1 MAGDLRKNM
10 TKYNRIFRVADNSRP
25 SPGYSLIRLQSDES
39 LPPMVPGQ
47 FVSVR
52 VDGGRNTF
60 LRRPFSIHNVDTDD
74 RALELLVQVVG
85 EGSARI
91 ATLQPGDP
99 VDMIFPLG
107 NGFTTDIAPMS
118 EVLLTGGGAGIAPL
132 LFLGKELRQRG
143 IVPTFLLG
151 GRSAANL
158 IRMDAFEA
166 VGRLCCTTEDGSM
179 GERGFVTQHSILQD
193 RRFDF
198 IYTCGPRPMMA
209 AVAAYARRTGSPCE
223 VSLENT
229 MACGIGACL
238 CCVEDTRQ
246 GHQCVC
252 TAGPVFNIEQLKW

>member
-1 MAGDLRKNM
+1 M
-10 TKYNRIFRVADNSRP
+10 TKYNRIFHVTDNSRP
-25 SPGYSLIRLQSDES
+25 GPGYSLLRLQNDDT

-52 VDGGRNTF
+52 VDGGRRTF
-60 LRRPFSIHNVDTDD
+60 LRRPFSIHDVDADNRTLD
-74 RALELLVQVVG
+74 LLVQVVG

-91 ATLQPGDP
+91 AALQPGDP

-107 NGFTTDIAPMS
+107 NGFTTDVAPGS
-118 EVLLTGGGAGIAPL
+118 EVLLVGGGAGIAPL
-132 LFLGKELRQRG
+132 LFLGKVLRQRG

-151 GRSAANL
+151 GRSVGHL
-158 IRMDAFEA
+158 VRREAFEE
-166 VGRLCCTTEDGSM
+166 VGQLCCTTEDGSA
-179 GERGFVTQHSILQD
+179 GQRGFVTQHSVLQE

-198 IYTCGPRPMMA
+198 IFTCGPRPMME
-209 AVAAYARRTGSPCE
+209 AVAAYAHRTGCPCE

-252 TAGPVFNIEQLKW
+252 TAGPVFNIEQLKWQI

>member
-1 MAGDLRKNM
+1 MKHI
-10 TKYNRIFRVADNSRP
+10 TEFRIKERHPLGEHYFSLVLQHPNTLP
-25 SPGYSLIRLQSDES
+25 SIEA
-39 LPPMVPGQ
+39 GQ
-47 FVSVR
+47 FVEVEIR
-52 VDGGRNTF
+52 QCREVL
-60 LRRPFSIHNVDTDD
+60 LRRPISIHDVDETANTLTLLIQIVGNGTRQLSTLQAGDS
-74 RALELLVQVVG
+74 LNLIYPLGHGFSLQGKQPLLV
-85 EGSARI
+85 
-91 ATLQPGDP
+91 
-99 VDMIFPLG
+99 
-107 NGFTTDIAPMS
+107 
-118 EVLLTGGGAGIAPL
+118 GGGAGIAPL

-158 IRMDAFEA
+158 VRMEAFEA
-166 VGRLCCTTEDGSM
+166 VGRLCCTTEDGSL
-179 GERGFVTQHSILQD
+179 GERGFVTQHSVLQD

-209 AVAAYARRTGSPCE
+209 AVAGYARQTGSPCE